1 MSLFKRNKNFAPAEP
16 LIWKKTWNEMNEKLE
31 TLKTRNNYLV
41 RQNMKLAE
49 AKDAEI
55 NAKDA
60 EINAKDAEIK
70 AKDAEINAKDAE
82 IKAKTNQLGEKHQK
96 MRAEID
102 QLRQAVHAMATSE
115 KMRTAY
121 LAKIAKEEEEKMEE
135 KMEEKKAIEK
145 RKKRQD
151 LYMDGAPAGIPY
163 QFHYKKTRNPM
174 PLHK

>member
-49 AKDAEI
+49 
-55 NAKDA
+55 
-60 EINAKDAEIK
+60 